1 MTSFS
6 QFHLRTHHIAAARGF
21 YKRVLGGPRAAMAKA
36 KLFNVADSIHNVLRS
51 EEKNLPS
58 S

>member
-1 MTSFS
+1 
-6 QFHLRTHHIAAARGF
+6 
-21 YKRVLGGPRAAMAKA
+21 MAEA

-51 EEKNLPS
+51 EEKNLAS